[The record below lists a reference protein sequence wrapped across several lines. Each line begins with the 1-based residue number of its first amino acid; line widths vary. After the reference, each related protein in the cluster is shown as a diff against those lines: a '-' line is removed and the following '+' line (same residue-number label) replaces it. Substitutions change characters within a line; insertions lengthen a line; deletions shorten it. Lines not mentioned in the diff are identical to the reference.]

1 MNSQIELDSIVDII
15 NRTENIVIL
24 THVSPDGDAVGS
36 SLGLYLG
43 LKQLKKNV
51 DVIIDDYSKCFK
63 FLPGIEDVKKKN
75 VNKYDLA
82 IAVDCAS
89 KERLFDLDK
98 CFDNSNITISIDHH
112 VSNTYFAQY
121 NYVEGNSPATSK
133 TLIKLFKRLG
143 IGINVD
149 IGTCLMAGIITDSGG
164 FRYSNVDD
172 ETFEFAAQ
180 MLDVGVNISD
190 IYYRTFDVKTRAQF
204 ELSTIAT
211 GRLKFY
217 SKDRIALTYVTLDDI
232 KKVNAQI
239 GDHEGIVNV
248 GRNIEG
254 VDVSIFL
261 REDIDGTYKVSLR
274 SNDNVNVSD
283 VAEVFGGGGHD
294 RAAGCTM
301 NCSLDDAIKALVKEV
316 TKKLWMVY

>member
-190 IYYRTFDVKTRAQF
+190 IYYRTFDVKTSAQF
-204 ELSTIAT
+204 ELAAIANS
-211 GRLKFY
+211 RLKFY
-217 SKDRIALTYVTLDDI
+217 HNGKIALTYVTLEDMN
-232 KKVNAQI
+232 KVGALT

-254 VDVSIFL
+254 VNVSIFL
-261 REDIDGTYKVSLR
+261 REDSDGTYKVSMR
-274 SNDNVNVSD
+274 SNELVNVND
-283 VAEVFGGGGHD
+283 IAEVFDGGGHD

-301 NCSLDDAIKALVKEV
+301 SCSLEDAKNKLLKETIKRL
-316 TKKLWMVY
+316 